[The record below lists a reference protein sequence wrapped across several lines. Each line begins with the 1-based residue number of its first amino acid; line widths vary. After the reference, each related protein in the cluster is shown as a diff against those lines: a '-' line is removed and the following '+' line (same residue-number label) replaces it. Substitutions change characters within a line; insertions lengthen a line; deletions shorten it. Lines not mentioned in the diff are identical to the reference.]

1 MIRLIPALVLVAF
14 TTVVD
19 FNQAVA
25 CLVLALAF
33 LFTPFK

>member
-1 MIRLIPALVLVAF
+1 MIRLLPALVLVAL

-25 CLVLALAF
+25 CLVIALAF